1 MGRWIKWG
9 VEKEIGVGEQETA
22 VGGAQGERNGS
33 RELRDSGRH
42 SRWRE
47 ERPSAGRG

>member
-22 VGGAQGERNGS
+22 VGGGRD
-33 RELRDSGRH
+33 REMGVES
-42 SRWRE
+42 
-47 ERPSAGRG
+47 